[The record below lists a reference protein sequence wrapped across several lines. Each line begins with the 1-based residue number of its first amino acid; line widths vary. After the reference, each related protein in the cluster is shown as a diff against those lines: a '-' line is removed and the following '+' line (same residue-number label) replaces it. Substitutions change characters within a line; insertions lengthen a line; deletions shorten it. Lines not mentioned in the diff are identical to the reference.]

1 VAVSSVAARLNV
13 PECCWRVCARGGRQ
27 VEGGLLC
34 SVGVEGVE
42 RMITAKTCRV
52 TQNCLLLAMTHV
64 FATFILSM
72 GKSEEWRMKSEE

>member
-1 VAVSSVAARLNV
+1 
-13 PECCWRVCARGGRQ
+13 
-27 VEGGLLC
+27 LC

-52 TQNCLLLAMTHV
+52 TQNCLLLVMTHV